1 MKYSIRH
8 AFRLN
13 YVFDYNDTAGYVVRI
28 PELLANGL
36 VRIANRLG
44 KHWDYDLTHTND
56 MR

>member
-13 YVFDYNDTAGYVVRI
+13 YVFDYNETAGYVVRI